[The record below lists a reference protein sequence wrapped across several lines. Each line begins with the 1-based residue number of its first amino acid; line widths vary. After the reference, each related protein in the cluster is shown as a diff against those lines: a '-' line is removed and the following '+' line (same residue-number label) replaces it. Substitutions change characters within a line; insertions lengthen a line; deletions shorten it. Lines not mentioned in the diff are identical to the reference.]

1 MFCSQTTEKYEN
13 FENAIKLVS
22 EKCEDVVSLNTI
34 CDATYLRQRDAAQ
47 LAKDVDCMIIVG
59 DKLSSN
65 SNKLY
70 EVSKKYCENSIII
83 ERASD
88 LKSDILKDII
98 TNCCKVG
105 ITSGAS
111 TPDWIMKEVILMIE
125 NRTENNIKIGK
136 LLRGKIEFIDE
147 KM

>member
-1 MFCSQTTEKYEN
+1 M
-13 FENAIKLVS
+13 
-22 EKCEDVVSLNTI
+22 
-34 CDATYLRQRDAAQ
+34 
-47 LAKDVDCMIIVG
+47 
-59 DKLSSN
+59 
-65 SNKLY
+65 
-70 EVSKKYCENSIII
+70 
-83 ERASD
+83 
-88 LKSDILKDII
+88 
-98 TNCCKVG
+98 G